1 MEIILRVAS
10 SVLRNENFKILFHEM
25 PVAFYEWRAQDE
37 KYTS

>member
-25 PVAFYEWRAQDE
+25 PVAFYELRVQDE